1 MVHRKPP
8 TFAPPPIPDSVR
20 EAAKHRLAVIE
31 AEEKTARPC
40 ADAAWF
46 TDLLERAREIRDP
59 VVQKLFV
66 DLLGLLEMALN
77 RPQVAI
83 IVGWKDI
90 CAALGGIS
98 SKTARRWVA
107 NEGLPIVAVNGTPT
121 LSPEALRRWHETLK
135 IKQSAR

>member
-1 MVHRKPP
+1 MARTKSPPLDLPSISDEMRAEMHARLKEISKPSC
-8 TFAPPPIPDSVR
+8 THD
-20 EAAKHRLAVIE
+20 
-31 AEEKTARPC
+31 
-40 ADAAWF
+40 
-46 TDLLERAREIRDP
+46 ERVSGWLVQAREIRDP
-59 VVQKLFV
+59 AVRSLFES
-66 DLLGLLEMALN
+66 LFGYLEEVLN